1 MTTGNRTPLPLLSS
15 GCCCAPAGK
24 PPVPPAAVAPS
35 PGARPFVV
43 PLQPTR
49 AHVRR

>member
-15 GCCCAPAGK
+15 CCCCASAGK

-35 PGARPFVV
+35 PGARPLVV
-43 PLQPTR
+43 PLQPMR
-49 AHVRR
+49 AQVRR